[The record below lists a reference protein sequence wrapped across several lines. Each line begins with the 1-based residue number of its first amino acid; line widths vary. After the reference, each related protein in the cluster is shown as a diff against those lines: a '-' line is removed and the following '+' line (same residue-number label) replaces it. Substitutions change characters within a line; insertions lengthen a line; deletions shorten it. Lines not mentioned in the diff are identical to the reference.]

1 MTGDIDCAG
10 STASIHEP
18 ERFLMAQ
25 EHSDITLADVKRLL
39 DQFAASRA
47 DKPRQDVEAEYGDL
61 LLYLIFLAGR
71 SGVDL
76 LAGANRE
83 LDRVA
88 VETPVLVDRY
98 R

>member
-1 MTGDIDCAG
+1 
-10 STASIHEP
+10 
-18 ERFLMAQ
+18 MAQ
-25 EHSDITLADVKRLL
+25 ARSDITLADVKRRL

-47 DKPRQDVEAEYGDL
+47 DKPRTEVEAEYGDL
-61 LLYLIFLAGR
+61 LLYLVFLAGK

-88 VETPVLVDRY
+88 VENSSRAIDLG
-98 R
+98 